1 MKFLSTVGNL
11 LASSY
16 QKAKEVAVKAKEKTL
31 AFLGLGTVAAGSGVL
46 PTASNAAVTF
56 SEATGFGGTVE
67 LLFYFSAVTVVVI
80 ALTTFWAVGKGI
92 RLFSKG

>member
-1 MKFLSTVGNL
+1 MKFLSTVGNV

-31 AFLGLGTVAAGSGVL
+31 AYLGLATVAAGSGIA

-56 SEATGFGGTVE
+56 AEATGFGGSVE
-67 LLFYFSAVTVVVI
+67 LLFFFSAVAIVVTAKV
-80 ALTTFWAVGKGI
+80 TMWAVGHGV